1 MKTTFLRQLKYD
13 MYIGNRKEP
22 ATDLLSG
29 PVKVVIDASL
39 MAHLTFSLKD
49 PDINL
54 DWIRMGTPVK
64 FYGGYLE
71 HSNPLDRPH
80 NGGGYKLLFSGTIY
94 KISTSFN
101 DAGTPIGS
109 IECIDAFYSQGGYN
123 PRQYRYPSKNC
134 PRNWAAGSSVK
145 VSDIVKN
152 ICQELNVDHEISL
165 GKDSDKAYSY
175 TDSIVQD
182 SQSDWEFLNKL
193 ATRVGAYCWTTIEN
207 EKTKVYFI
215 EMGKAFSNPQRVEFV
230 AIGRKGQNFF
240 KDSYSGS
247 SSVPNEMGRLK
258 DNQILLFNVSVTEDP
273 GMYGQ
278 HTYKVTDFN
287 SETGE
292 QKELLVNYE
301 ENSETITYYELD
313 TPLIEAMNK
322 TESGQKELNRI
333 LGMGALSIPWSEAK
347 KYYKVVNIPAGKLD
361 ALGGVGFMG
370 VTISA
375 TCMGDLRV
383 APYQSYLIHGVI
395 RGRNMQRKSS
405 KFHLKSMTHVFD
417 NNGYNIDL
425 EFFA

>member
-1 MKTTFLRQLKYD
+1 MKTTFLRQLKFD
-13 MYIGNRKEP
+13 MYIGSRKES
-22 ATDLLSG
+22 ATNLLSG
-29 PVKVVIDASL
+29 PVKVVLDASL

-64 FYGGYLE
+64 FYGGFLE
-71 HSNPLDRPH
+71 HSNPLDRPQ

-94 KISTSFN
+94 KISTSLN
-101 DAGTPIGS
+101 EAGIPIGTL
-109 IECIDAFYSQGGYN
+109 ECIDAFYTSGGYN

-134 PRNWAAGSSVK
+134 VRSWASGNTVK
-145 VSDIVKN
+145 TSDVVKN
-152 ICQELNVDHEISL
+152 ICKELGVECIVEL
-165 GKDSDKAYSY
+165 GQNSDKLYSY
-175 TDSIVQD
+175 TEPVVQD

-193 ATRVGAYCWTTIEN
+193 AVRVGAYCWTTIEN
-207 EKTKVYFI
+207 EKSTVHFI
-215 EMGKAFSNPQRVEFV
+215 EQGKAIGSNDRVEFV
-230 AIGRKGQNFF
+230 AIGRKGNDFF
-240 KDSYSGS
+240 KDTYSGS
-247 SSVPNEMGRLK
+247 ASVPNEMGRLK

-278 HTYKVTDFN
+278 HTYKITDFN

-292 QKELLVNYE
+292 EKELLVNYE

-322 TESGQKELNRI
+322 TDSGRKELDRI
-333 LGMGALSIPWSEAK
+333 LGMGALSIPWETAK
-347 KYYKVVNIPAGKLD
+347 KYYKIVNIPAGKLD

-375 TCMGDLRV
+375 TCPGDLRV
-383 APYQSYLIHGVI
+383 NPYQSYLVHGVI

-405 KFHLKSMTHVFD
+405 RFHLKSMSHVFD
-417 NNGYNIDL
+417 NNGYNIEL